1 MNCNEVKDLI
11 FESFGVQENNE
22 ALQKHLSSC
31 EDCRKLYETLSSQAQ
46 KFGTDK
52 NFELSESEQAN
63 LLEKINADIDQHELN
78 KVIKVEPAWKSY
90 VPMAAAILLVLG
102 VGFISQL
109 IFKFGNGTETAT
121 NQDER
126 VSYVALTVED
136 VTEIKSIELDEF
148 VDQYSSQ
155 YDIDDEINMLDDLS
169 EEEYQYLNENLDIGE
184 IL

>member
-22 ALQKHLSSC
+22 TLQKHLSSC
-31 EDCRKLYETLSSQAQ
+31 EDCRKLYETLAAQAQ
-46 KFGTDK
+46 DFGTDK
-52 NFELSESEQAN
+52 NFELNQSEQAN
-63 LLEKINADIDQHELN
+63 LLEKINADIDRQEIDKAVN
-78 KVIKVEPAWKSY
+78 ITPAWKSY

-109 IFKFGNGTETAT
+109 IFKFGSGTDTAT
-121 NQDER
+121 NQNDRVAYVGLTDE
-126 VSYVALTVED
+126 D
-136 VTEIKSIELDEF
+136 ITEIKSIELDEF